1 MGAFENPDLR
11 APATRIV
18 CLNRFA
24 SSISLRKK
32 TGLYQAE
39 RDLAHKPRVLVSTPV
54 PMKLLVKQLAIPPRN
69 RKTVA
74 RWLVISNQKMK
85 ADCRPVVSDYSRP
98 MFLYGASRQAQN
110 F

>member
-24 SSISLRKK
+24 SNIALRKK
-32 TGLYQAE
+32 TGLYQAK
-39 RDLAHKPRVLVSTPV
+39 RDLAHKPHVLVSTPV
-54 PMKLLVKQLAIPPRN
+54 PMKLLAIPPRN

-85 ADCRPVVSDYSRP
+85 ADCRPVVSDYIRP
-98 MFLYGASRQAQN
+98 MFLYGAFRQAQN